1 MAVREY
7 GVWSKLTGWAGEDKT
22 RGRERTEISDE
33 DQSTGK
39 GESRQTK
46 GISRTQNWQELVND
60 QMGNEG
66 EESDGYPK
74 IGCDLHIAD
83 SEPKSLKNILEE
95 EVKIS
100 DFNIFEL
107 MQGIQEKIIYNILG
121 IHREFRSQDSFQKI

>member
-1 MAVREY
+1 
-7 GVWSKLTGWAGEDKT
+7 
-22 RGRERTEISDE
+22 
-33 DQSTGK
+33 
-39 GESRQTK
+39 
-46 GISRTQNWQELVND
+46 
-60 QMGNEG
+60 MGNEG

-107 MQGIQEKIIYNILG
+107 M
-121 IHREFRSQDSFQKI
+121 